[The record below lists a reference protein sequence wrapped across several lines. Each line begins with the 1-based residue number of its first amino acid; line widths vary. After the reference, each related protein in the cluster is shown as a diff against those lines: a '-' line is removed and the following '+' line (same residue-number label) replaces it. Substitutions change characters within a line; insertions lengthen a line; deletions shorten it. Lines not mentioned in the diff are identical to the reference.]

1 LTDQCLLLVDDEIN
15 ILNSLWRELSFG
27 RDVQQI
33 YTAQNGSEALELLS
47 LHTIHVI
54 ISDQR
59 MPHMT
64 GTQLFNQVKILYP
77 YTVCMILSGYA
88 DFNVVQDAIN
98 QGEVYKFLNKPWKTQ
113 ELMKHIHDAFN
124 HYALQKKRVTTY
136 HLVDQLLEAV
146 MITDYGHKVESVNTA
161 FCLATDYSAQDIVG
175 SYIDLF
181 DRDQISAEEITDIYD
196 TVRIQ
201 SVWQGDIWFRKKS
214 GAKYFVFL
222 SISAIRNEEG
232 KTMCYLYSFLEHT
245 I

>member
-1 LTDQCLLLVDDEIN
+1 MTDQCLLIVDDEIN
-15 ILNSLWRELSFG
+15 ILKSLRRELSFLNEI
-27 RDVQQI
+27 QQI
-33 YTAQNGSEALELLS
+33 YTAQSGSEALELLS
-47 LHTIHVI
+47 LYPIHVI

-77 YTVCMILSGYA
+77 CTICMILSGYA
-88 DFNVVQDAIN
+88 DFNAVQEAIN
-98 QGEVYKFLNKPWKTQ
+98 QGEVYKFLNKPWKTE
-113 ELMKHIHDAFN
+113 ELKKHISDAFN
-124 HYALQKKRVTTY
+124 HYELQKQKVNTY

-146 MITDYGHKVESVNTA
+146 MITDHEHKVQSVNTA
-161 FCLATDYSAQDIVG
+161 FSLATDYSAHDIVG

-181 DRDQISAEEITDIYD
+181 DREQISAEEITDIYD
-196 TVRIQ
+196 TVRMQ
-201 SVWQGDIWFRKKS
+201 GVWQGDIWFRKKS

-222 SISAIRNEEG
+222 SISAIRNEEE